1 LANLHN
7 FFLQKLVIPLFLEH
21 LQPFMILYV
30 ISILVFVIMSLIIF
44 DAMTLDTLKIRVYRV
59 LVIGN

>member
-1 LANLHN
+1 
-7 FFLQKLVIPLFLEH
+7 
-21 LQPFMILYV
+21 
-30 ISILVFVIMSLIIF
+30 MSLIIF